1 MLQTIS
7 IPHWWHTITPTPIGK
22 SQHRGSRET
31 LITTIQFKSPVLVQ
45 WIIQH
50 HFFNNHTHLVQMGL
64 KEKPHHPSIQ
74 QYTPISYLVVLFAI
88 AEAFSAAKPRMPRQ
102 ERGIQEGYLNT
113 FMDIKMPLG
122 VLIQHRWKLIWCDIV
137 GNTAKALRCKPIF
150 VLLSFLIASGLVTQ
164 GWTSSMTNVFMQY
177 LAKTRLRVNYL
188 ICNGDVGWQRAP
200 IR

>member
-88 AEAFSAAKPRMPRQ
+88 AEAFSAAKPRMPQQ

-137 GNTAKALRCKPIF
+137 GNTAKALRLQANLRPPVLSYSLWPCDARLNIIDDQCFYAISCKNMTQE
-150 VLLSFLIASGLVTQ
+150 LILCFAMG
-164 GWTSSMTNVFMQY
+164 M
-177 LAKTRLRVNYL
+177 
-188 ICNGDVGWQRAP
+188 
-200 IR
+200 